1 MQIER
6 PPRWTKF
13 SIPLQQA
20 GVRKYDCV
28 KARYFRLPKNI
39 NTGSNVYINSVKS
52 SFRLHTLVLIQKEN
66 SLISLS
72 KIYKGRYI
80 YKIFCALVSNV
91 CISFVVID
99 RTFGSAELFGQTSTV
114 RFGPNDRPF
123 FCRTQN
129 FFSQQPFIF
138 LFCLTTH
145 MYAALSLV
153 FR

>member
-72 KIYKGRYI
+72 KSYNGRYI
-80 YKIFCALVSNV
+80 YKIFCSLVTSEQCLYWFLRSKSNYTHSEALK
-91 CISFVVID
+91 FK
-99 RTFGSAELFGQTSTV
+99 FSTYLKY
-114 RFGPNDRPF
+114 
-123 FCRTQN
+123 
-129 FFSQQPFIF
+129 IF
-138 LFCLTTH
+138 LFLFQKRISPTSIAVLFTSIHCKYL
-145 MYAALSLV
+145 
-153 FR
+153 